1 MKSYLSEYLPTS
13 PLALLRTKERII
25 TSASDPWNESTV
37 STRGPELGLGPL
49 PPLPAEYEA

>member
-1 MKSYLSEYLPTS
+1 MKSYLSVYLPTS